1 VHRRLAWQIAGA
13 VETVARGSGTV
24 SVMESSPSDAE
35 CVARSLSEP
44 RAFEPIFDRH
54 FDAVHRY
61 LHRRAGREA
70 ADELAAET
78 FAVAFGHRSTCR
90 STGTVLPWLYGIAT
104 NLHRRRRRAERRQL
118 RAYSR
123 SGVDRWA
130 AYEDEADARLDSSS
144 HGARLARAL
153 AAMRP
158 QARDA
163 LLLYALADLS
173 YEEIAE
179 ALDVPVGTVRTWLHR
194 ARSIAQR
201 ELAAEADAFPL
212 ATSGADL

>member
-1 VHRRLAWQIAGA
+1 
-13 VETVARGSGTV
+13 
-24 SVMESSPSDAE
+24 MESSPSDVE

-61 LHRRAGREA
+61 LHRRAGREL

-78 FAVAFGHRSTCR
+78 FAVAFGRRSTCR
-90 STGTVLPWLYGIAT
+90 STGSVLPWLYGIAT
-104 NLHRRRRRAERRQL
+104 NLLRRRRRDERRQL
-118 RAYSR
+118 RAYGR

-130 AYEDEADARLDSSS
+130 AYEDEANARLDSSS
-144 HGARLARAL
+144 QGARLARAL

-158 QARDA
+158 RARDA

-179 ALDVPVGTVRTWLHR
+179 ALDVPIGTVRTWLHR
-194 ARSIAQR
+194 ARQTALREFPAQT
-201 ELAAEADAFPL
+201 EDTFPL